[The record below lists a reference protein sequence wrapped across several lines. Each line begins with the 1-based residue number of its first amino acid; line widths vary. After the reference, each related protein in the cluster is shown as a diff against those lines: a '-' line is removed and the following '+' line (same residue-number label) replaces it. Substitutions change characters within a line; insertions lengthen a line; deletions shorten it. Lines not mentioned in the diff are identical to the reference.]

1 VADALEGG
9 QRTRVTL
16 QGNDTPLLGH
26 ESSAPQAGRLRC
38 VDVRKEFVTGDG
50 RLLALDGISLD
61 VAPGEFVALVGPSG
75 CGKST
80 LLRMIDGLS
89 SSSGGTI
96 EVGGKRVTRPG
107 PDRAFIFQGDALFPW
122 RTVEANVRI
131 GLELRRVKKREADR
145 VVTQFL
151 EMVGLLDFRKR
162 YPHELSGGMRQRV
175 NLVRALVVDPQV
187 LLMDEPFSA
196 LDAQTRELMQ
206 SEVTRLWAATKKTV
220 LFVTHS
226 IEEAVF
232 LADRV
237 LVMSSRPGRISC
249 EFRVDLPRPRDAGI
263 QRTPEF
269 IEISRAIW
277 ESLRG
282 DVLRSF
288 ALETNNEALLAEI
301 DSEEREER
309 LASKQ

>member
-1 VADALEGG
+1 MTADTNGNATSSVA
-9 QRTRVTL
+9 
-16 QGNDTPLLGH
+16 
-26 ESSAPQAGRLRC
+26 SGRLVCR
-38 VDVRKEFVTGDG
+38 DVRKTFLSKDVE
-50 RLLALDGISLD
+50 LLALDGVSLT
-61 VAPGEFVALVGPSG
+61 VEPGEFVALVGPSG

-89 SSSGGTI
+89 RISGGTI
-96 EVGGKRVTRPG
+96 EVGGNRVTGPG
-107 PDRAFIFQGDALFPW
+107 PDRAFVFQSDSLLPW
-122 RTVEANVRI
+122 RSIEDNVAL
-131 GLELRRVKKREADR
+131 GLELRHAPKRQARAEVER
-145 VVTQFL
+145 LL
-151 EMVGLLDFRKR
+151 EMVGLSDFRAR

-175 NLVRALVVDPQV
+175 NMIRALAVDPQV

-206 SEVTRLWAATKKTV
+206 AEVTRLWAASRKTV

-237 LVMSSRPGRISC
+237 LVMSSRPGRIRS
-249 EFRVDLPRPRDAGI
+249 EFSIPIPRPRHVGI

-269 IEISRAIW
+269 SEIARQIW
-277 ESLRG
+277 EELRS

-288 ALETNNEALLAEI
+288 ALETHNEELLAEVTAA
-301 DSEEREER
+301 EEGRVE
-309 LASKQ
+309 QV

>member
-1 VADALEGG
+1 MTVGVPSITPRAIG
-9 QRTRVTL
+9 T
-16 QGNDTPLLGH
+16 DTSP
-26 ESSAPQAGRLRC
+26 AGRLVCDGVTKRF
-38 VDVRKEFVTGDG
+38 VRKDAE
-50 RLLALDGISLD
+50 LLALDRVTLT
-61 VAPGEFVALVGPSG
+61 VEPGEFVALVGPSG

-89 SSSGGTI
+89 RINDGVI
-96 EVGGKRVTRPG
+96 EVGGKRVTAPG
-107 PDRAFIFQGDALFPW
+107 SDRAFVFQSDSLLPW
-122 RTVEANVRI
+122 RSVEDNVGL
-131 GLELRRVKKREADR
+131 GLELRHVPRREIRAEVGR
-145 VVTQFL
+145 LL
-151 EMVGLLDFRKR
+151 EMVGLSDFAKR

-175 NLVRALVVDPQV
+175 NMIRALAVDPAV

-206 SEVTRLWAATKKTV
+206 AEVTRLWASSGKTV

-237 LVMSSRPGRISC
+237 LVMSSRPGRIRS
-249 EFRVDLPRPRDAGI
+249 EFRITLPRPRDVGI

-269 IEISRAIW
+269 SEIARRIW
-277 ESLRG
+277 EELRT

-288 ALETNNEALLAEI
+288 AIETHNEQMLAEL
-301 DSEEREER
+301 DLEAEGSGNRG
-309 LASKQ
+309 